1 MTCQRPV
8 NDLSTNRKRINEWDV
23 ACAGLYSFIRSLFVD
38 RQPALVAAGDWLMSQ
53 IYPRLSDD
61 GVVWLVN
68 RCQGGA
74 ASKDEANTLAWW
86 IRGWFYKKFLR
97 EGYAPEDAED
107 RAGKAFE
114 RTWQAI
120 QQGRFQFE
128 ASPSC

>member
-1 MTCQRPV
+1 MNGP
-8 NDLSTNRKRINEWDV
+8 
-23 ACAGLYSFIRSLFVD
+23 F
-38 RQPALVAAGDWLMSQ
+38 
-53 IYPRLSDD
+53 PRLSDD
-61 GVVWLVN
+61 EVVRLVDCCRN
-68 RCQGGA
+68 GS

-86 IRGWFYKKFLR
+86 IRGCFYKKFLR

-128 ASPSC
+128 ISPSC